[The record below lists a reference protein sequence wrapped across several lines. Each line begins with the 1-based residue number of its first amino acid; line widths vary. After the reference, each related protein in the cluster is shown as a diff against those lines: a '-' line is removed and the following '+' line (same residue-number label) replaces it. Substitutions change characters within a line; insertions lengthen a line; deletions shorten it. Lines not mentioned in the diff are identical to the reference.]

1 MRGRAVR
8 DEAPVSFLSRLRGE
22 RPDRE
27 PHGDDRFACELAAVT
42 RNLRAVLGSRKG
54 CSVVTDLG
62 LGDYE
67 GREGVDGVYQPHV
80 ATKDILAV
88 LIPEIEQA
96 VRRFEPRLTDP
107 SVEPTARDQAL
118 RAIFV
123 LRGVLSGRRV
133 RFRISL
139 HTVFRNVEIEVLPG
153 LPVEVA

>member
-1 MRGRAVR
+1 MSGRAVR
-8 DEAPVSFLSRLRGE
+8 DESPVSFLSRLRGE

-27 PHGDDRFACELAAVT
+27 PHGDDRFARELAAVT

-62 LGDYE
+62 LGDYD
-67 GREGVDGVYQPHV
+67 GREERDGVFQPHI
-80 ATKDILAV
+80 AASQILAV

-96 VRRFEPRLTDP
+96 VRRFEPRLLDP
-107 SVEPTARDQAL
+107 AVERATRDEAL

-133 RFRISL
+133 RFRVSL

-153 LPVEVA
+153 LPIEEA